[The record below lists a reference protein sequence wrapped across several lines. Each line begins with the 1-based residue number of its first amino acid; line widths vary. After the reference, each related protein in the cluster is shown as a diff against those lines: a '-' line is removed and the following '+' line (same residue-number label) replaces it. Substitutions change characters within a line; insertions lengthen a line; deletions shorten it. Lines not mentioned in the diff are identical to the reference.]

1 MSHPSV
7 PALLT
12 LPVVDLPRFETLTA
26 AVQSTANSLRERTHG
41 CIQCKSYAPDTVAF
55 ITRNSLIHTIHP
67 ATCALC
73 RTKGAYYTL
82 GRSSLKPNT
91 QETMNAINRICI
103 LITEN
108 LKGLPRKAY
117 GWKPCCYEGHRKI
130 RSCIFTK
137 FYTDQNSL

>member
-26 AVQSTANSLRERTHG
+26 AVQSTADSLRERTHG
-41 CIQCKSYAPDTVAF
+41 CIQYKSYVLDTVPF
-55 ITRNSLIHTIHP
+55 ITQNSLIHKIHP

-103 LITEN
+103 LITE
-108 LKGLPRKAY
+108 R
-117 GWKPCCYEGHRKI
+117 
-130 RSCIFTK
+130 T
-137 FYTDQNSL
+137 